1 MYNAPLK
8 DIRFVLNHVVDLNA
22 VTAEIGRDDDITPD
36 LVDAVLTEA
45 GKLAADVIAPT
56 NHTGDQSSSTCFEDG
71 RVETPKGFAE
81 AYQAMAGGGWTAMDA
96 KEEFGGQNMPMV
108 VSAMVNEICQ
118 SANMAFALCHLLTQG
133 QIYAL
138 QKSA

>member
-22 VTAEIGRDDDITPD
+22 VTAEIGRDDDITSD

-81 AYQAMAGGGWTAMDA
+81 AYQAMAEGGWTAMDA

-108 VSAMVNEICQ
+108 C
-118 SANMAFALCHLLTQG
+118 LCYG
-133 QIYAL
+133 Q
-138 QKSA
+138 

>member
-22 VTAEIGRDDDITPD
+22 VTADLGRGDDITSD

-56 NHTGDQSSSTCFEDG
+56 NHQGDMSSSRRLEDG
-71 RVETPKGFAE
+71 SVQTPDGFAD
-81 AYQAMAGGGWTAMDA
+81 AYRAMGEGGWTAMDA
-96 KEEFGGQNMPMV
+96 QEAYGGQEMPMV
-108 VSAMVNEICQ
+108 VSSMVNESGNLPIWLLLFVIC
-118 SANMAFALCHLLTQG
+118 
-133 QIYAL
+133 
-138 QKSA
+138 